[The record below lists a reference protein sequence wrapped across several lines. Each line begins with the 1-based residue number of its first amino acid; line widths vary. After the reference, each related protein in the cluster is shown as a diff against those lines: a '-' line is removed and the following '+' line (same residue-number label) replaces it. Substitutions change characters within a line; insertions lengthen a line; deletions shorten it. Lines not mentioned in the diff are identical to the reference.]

1 MAKNLSN
8 LRAPK
13 KANTGRKRV
22 GRGMGSGM
30 GKTSARGHK
39 GQGSRSG
46 FSLMR
51 GFEGGQ
57 MPLHRR
63 LPKRGFT
70 NIFRTEY
77 TVVNLDRLAELD
89 VKEIGLDDYKK
100 LGLASSK
107 KALIKILG
115 SGELTSA
122 VTIHAH
128 KFSKSAVEKIEKAGG
143 KAVVGGGAAAAAGLR
158 ISESQVSKPRRC
170 RALRC
175 VREHRASWFPD
186 CQVSQAG
193 GIRRE
198 FRQTGDV
205 RAYNGSWQDSSGG
218 NA

>member
-13 KANTGRKRV
+13 KANTPRKRV

-30 GKTSARGHK
+30 GKTSTRGHK

-46 FSLMR
+46 SSLMR

-77 TVVNLDRLAELD
+77 TIVNLDRIAELG
-89 VKEIGLDDYKK
+89 VKEIGIDDYRK
-100 LGLASSK
+100 LGLSSSK
-107 KALIKILG
+107 KDLIKILG
-115 SGELTSA
+115 GGELAAA
-122 VTIHAH
+122 VTVHAH

-143 KAVVGGGAAAAAGLR
+143 KAIVLGA
-158 ISESQVSKPRRC
+158 
-170 RALRC
+170 
-175 VREHRASWFPD
+175 
-186 CQVSQAG
+186 
-193 GIRRE
+193 
-198 FRQTGDV
+198 
-205 RAYNGSWQDSSGG
+205 
-218 NA
+218 